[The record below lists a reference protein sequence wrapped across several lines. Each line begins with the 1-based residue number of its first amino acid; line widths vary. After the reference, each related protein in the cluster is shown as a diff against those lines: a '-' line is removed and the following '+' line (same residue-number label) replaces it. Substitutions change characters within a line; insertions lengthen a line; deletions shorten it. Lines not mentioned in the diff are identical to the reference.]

1 MDKAKA
7 IKYCD
12 RAIEISLC
20 AMAFYIPISNALIES
35 FAGLAIT
42 AWLVKKII
50 FGFSLKRLFPG
61 NFLSLSVWVYVAA
74 MFLSALFSSAHIISA
89 KHFVFKTVEYVLLF
103 FIAAEIADLRVLRN
117 VLIAMLFA
125 ACLTGI
131 DGIQQFFTHFD
142 FLRHRNQ
149 VIVWRINGP
158 FTTPNDF
165 SNYLATLLPLA
176 AVFSFINFNK
186 KWIRPA
192 LRVLSV
198 ILFVCLVLAATRSAW
213 VAVSASLLLA
223 LLFGQI
229 RLFLAGVL
237 LILFVF
243 LTFPFLPAEVRYRAT
258 HFFYFHEAGAY
269 FHRKVLWD
277 MGVNMLAQKPI
288 FGQGLGTFMYNFEKF
303 QPAYY
308 PSNWEISYAHNC
320 FLQIAAETG
329 MFGLLSFMAMVSML
343 FYTCFRRI
351 WSMVK
356 GNLSYT
362 VCGLLLGICAY
373 LVASFFDTCL
383 YSLSL
388 ATLFWMMMGLT
399 VAALKLSGNNEN
411 NIMV

>member
-1 MDKAKA
+1 MSVDKARI

-12 RAIEISLC
+12 LAIEISLC

-35 FAGLAIT
+35 FAGVAII
-42 AWLVKKII
+42 AWLIKKVLS
-50 FGFSLKRLFPG
+50 GFSLKRLFPG
-61 NFLSLSVWVYVAA
+61 NFLSLPVWVYVAA
-74 MFLSALFSSAHIISA
+74 MFLSVLFSCAHVISV
-89 KHFVFKTVEYVLLF
+89 KHFIFKTVEYILLF

-176 AVFSFINFNK
+176 AVLSFINFKK
-186 KWIRPA
+186 KWVRTA
-192 LRVLSV
+192 LRALSL
-198 ILFVCLVLAATRSAW
+198 ILFICLVLAATRSAW

-223 LLFGQI
+223 LLFGQT
-229 RLFLAGVL
+229 RLFLAGTL
-237 LILFVF
+237 LILFAF
-243 LTFPFLPAEVRYRAT
+243 LAFPFLPAEVRYRAT
-258 HFFYFHEAGAY
+258 HFLYFHEAGAY

-277 MGVNMLAQKPI
+277 MGINMFVQKPF

-308 PSNWEISYAHNC
+308 PTNWEISYAHNC
-320 FLQIAAETG
+320 FLQMAAETG

-343 FYTCFRRI
+343 FYTCLTRI
-351 WSMVK
+351 WSMAK
-356 GNLSYT
+356 GNLYYT
-362 VCGLLLGICAY
+362 VCGLTLGICAF
-373 LVASFFDTCL
+373 LIASAFDTSL
-383 YSLSL
+383 YSLALSVM
-388 ATLFWMMMGLT
+388 FWMMMGLS
-399 VAALKLSGNNEN
+399 VAALKLSDNPA
-411 NIMV
+411 